1 MQWEG
6 KETSENVEDQRGM
19 KKTGLIAGGGIGTLV
34 IMALV
39 YFLGI
44 DPNAA
49 KQLVGNLQGP
59 PPGPQEQAA
68 IDDKTSEFS
77 KTIMGMTEK
86 VWAEQ
91 FRANGYRPY
100 EDPKMRLF
108 REEVSTGCGIAQSA
122 VGPFYCPSDRK
133 VYLDFSFFDELEQ
146 RLGGSK
152 ADFSKAY
159 VIAHEVGHHVQNLLG
174 YSEIVDRHRGDPRTE
189 KEYSVRLE
197 LQADYLAGCWAFHA
211 DKKYHVLETGDIEAA
226 LKTAKAIGD
235 DKLQERARGYV
246 NPREFT
252 HGTATQ
258 RYQFFREGL
267 KTGDAS
273 KARLDKFF
281 SNPYRNGEI
290 LDR

>member
-19 KKTGLIAGGGIGTLV
+19 KKAGLLAGGGIGTIV
-34 IMALV
+34 VMALV
-39 YFLGI
+39 YFLGV

-49 KQLVGNLQGP
+49 KQIVGNLQGP

-77 KTIMGMTEK
+77 KAVMGMTEK

-91 FRANGYRPY
+91 FRTNGYGRY

-108 REEVSTGCGIAQSA
+108 REEVATGCGIAQSA
-122 VGPFYCPSDRK
+122 VGPFYCPADHK
-133 VYLDFSFFDELEQ
+133 VYLDFSFFDELEN

-174 YSEIVDRHRGDPRTE
+174 YSEKVDRARGTPRE
-189 KEYSVRLE
+189 KEMSVRLE
-197 LQADYLAGCWAFHA
+197 LQADYLAGVWAHHA
-211 DKKYHVLETGDIEAA
+211 EAKYRILEPGDVEAA

-235 DKLQERARGYV
+235 DRLQERARGYV

-252 HGTATQ
+252 HGTAAQ

-267 KTGDAS
+267 KTGDAGRG
-273 KARLDKFF
+273 RLEKFF
-281 SNPYRNGEI
+281 DSPYRNGEI